1 MYLGPKGMSPAKL
14 EDSTKMLEHMTFKV
28 PELLRIVLWSRIY
41 LVTNYLGD
49 QLFSCTIL

>member
-1 MYLGPKGMSPAKL
+1 MSPAKATEL

-41 LVTNYLGD
+41 LVTK
-49 QLFSCTIL
+49 LFR